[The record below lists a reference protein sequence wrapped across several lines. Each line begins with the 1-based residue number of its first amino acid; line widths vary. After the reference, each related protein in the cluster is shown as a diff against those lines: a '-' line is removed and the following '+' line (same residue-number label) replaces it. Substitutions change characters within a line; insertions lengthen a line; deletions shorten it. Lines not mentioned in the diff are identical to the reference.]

1 MNYVIFL
8 LFFLFFCVFSIVV
21 SEFKHKLA
29 LLKKVNVKLVRDI
42 EILKQ
47 NQNSIFDALVVLN
60 NGGVSSDD

>member
-8 LFFLFFCVFSIVV
+8 LLFLFICAFVIIV
-21 SEFKHKLA
+21 SEFKRKLV
-29 LLKKVNVKLVRDI
+29 LLKKVNVKLVHDI